1 MEDYKIELYEFMQV
15 REEKRKIQEKLDYI
29 LSSVLMYAH
38 LIEDQN
44 QKLQYSMHIL
54 KLNTQMKNLSEKEK
68 SMASHFSLD
77 FPELALSLLEK
88 K

>member
-38 LIEDQN
+38 LIED
-44 QKLQYSMHIL
+44 
-54 KLNTQMKNLSEKEK
+54 
-68 SMASHFSLD
+68 
-77 FPELALSLLEK
+77 
-88 K
+88 